1 LSWKAT
7 VAYWALAA
15 VFGAYYLAA
24 EKRPAPKNEM
34 QLARERV
41 LNVYSDDIAAV
52 TFRRDAREI
61 RCELKDKRWKV
72 VKPEGANLPPD
83 LVAALV
89 ENLTDKQ
96 EAEEITKQPTPE
108 EITTFGL
115 DSNAPTVE
123 LESKQGTK
131 YTVTLGARNPPQT
144 AIYARTSVAPRVFLI
159 GLNVQYYADLLYEAG
174 APKAAAASAP
184 SAAKVTAR
192 TP

>member
-7 VAYWALAA
+7 VTYWVLAA
-15 VFGAYYLAA
+15 VFGAYYLAV
-24 EKRPAPKNEM
+24 EKRPEPKSEM

-52 TFRRDAREI
+52 TLRRDGREI

-72 VKPEGANLPPD
+72 VKPESANLPPD

-96 EAEEITKQPTPE
+96 EAEEINKQPTPE

-115 DSNAPTVE
+115 DSNAPTVD

-131 YTVTLGARNPPQT
+131 YTITLGARNPPQT
-144 AIYARTSVAPRVFLI
+144 AIYARTSVAPRVLLI

-174 APKAAAASAP
+174 AAKTAAASAP